1 MANDKKL
8 QDNFDRVLTQQL
20 RNATPYIAD
29 AGFSEAV
36 MQRLPQLNKAS
47 NFGVGLSVVGGLLA
61 AVICIYALPALVAP
75 VVFWANSLN
84 LVGLIHLGLW
94 SLVSILGA
102 VVAWL
107 SRQLDWF

>member
-1 MANDKKL
+1 MTNDKKL
-8 QDNFDRVLTQQL
+8 QDNFDQILTQQL
-20 RNATPYIAD
+20 HNTTPYIAD

-47 NFGVGLSVVGGLLA
+47 NFGIGFSVAGVLLA
-61 AVICIYALPALVAP
+61 VVICIYALPALVAP

-84 LVGLIHLGLW
+84 LAGVLHLGIW
-94 SLVSILGA
+94 SSVLILGA

-107 SRQLDWF
+107 SRQLDWL